1 MQSFYLGIDAS
12 KGYADFI
19 ILNSE
24 KNVVVET
31 QNPRLILRELVH
43 DAIPSQKIGFRSLR
57 GALAGDGISRSIKL
71 TANEWASVNFYAYL
85 HPPRP
90 WSISHFGHISKCMQT
105 PNSLN
110 GSAKTSPE
118 DDGAL

>member
-1 MQSFYLGIDAS
+1 
-12 KGYADFI
+12 
-19 ILNSE
+19 
-24 KNVVVET
+24 VVPQES
-31 QNPRLILRELVH
+31 RLILRELVH
-43 DAIPSQKIGFRSLR
+43 DAIQSQKIGFRSLR

-90 WSISHFGHISKCMQT
+90 WYISHFAHMSKCMQT

-110 GSAKTSPE
+110 GSAKTGPE